1 MTPAISK
8 DEMSLKITELQSA
21 DPPDGGYGW

>member
-1 MTPAISK
+1 MTLAISESEK
-8 DEMSLKITELQSA
+8 SLELNELQSA